1 MLDAFRSYPLSWY
14 SLLVLLLVCSLY
26 VPLQRLKHIR
36 DLTFLGG
43 RAPGVKNGFL
53 GWLLNR
59 SLWYTFNCHLGLNFI
74 WGAVKSFQD
83 STALDFW
90 DWMFEH
96 NGASAKGSYTAEGT
110 RFL

>member
-1 MLDAFRSYPLSWY
+1 MLDTFRSYLLSWY
-14 SLLVLLLVCSLY
+14 SLLVLLVICSLY
-26 VPLQRLKHIR
+26 VPLQRLRHNY

-43 RAPGVKNGFL
+43 RAPAVKNGFL

-59 SLWYTFNCHLGLNFI
+59 SLWYTFNCCPGLNFI

-90 DWMFEH
+90 HWMFGH
-96 NGASAKGSYTAEGT
+96 NGALAKGSYTAEGT
-110 RFL
+110 LFL